1 MIELTKSKNIDL
13 GLVIDLTFTDRY
25 YNRKNFTDQGVAYE
39 KIFVPGHVIP
49 DDEIVNR
56 WVFFDFSLTVKA
68 GAHECVIRTDQP

>member
-1 MIELTKSKNIDL
+1 MFPRIQRVNVLSYTCRFTPDTLIELTKSKNIDL

-56 WVFFDFSLTVKA
+56 
-68 GAHECVIRTDQP
+68 